1 MKLTAMAHPKGISP
15 VVSYVLAILL
25 AVIVISGVAILFG
38 SFYDLVIKDEIR
50 RELTQVVGQTSSKVT
65 EIYSI
70 SKSSKALPPNGTSML
85 LAEINLNLPDQAAL
99 RGYRL
104 TLLSASQVASLISN
118 VTLNGNNISTTD
130 LPPTGKILAETIQE
144 PIVEVEY
151 DVPSID
157 VDIQGWTTNPRNATL
172 RYYRYNPN
180 GTVTDV
186 IVLGESVLIGQIVS
200 MG

>member
-1 MKLTAMAHPKGISP
+1 MAHPKGASP
-15 VVSYVLAILL
+15 IVSYVLAILL
-25 AVIVISGVAILFG
+25 AVIVISGVAALLG
-38 SFYDLVIKDEIR
+38 AFYDLIIKDEIR

-70 SKSSKALPPNGTSML
+70 SKASRASPANGTSIL
-85 LAEINLNLPDQAAL
+85 LAESQLNLPDQVAL

-118 VTLNGNNISTTD
+118 VTIDGENASTTD
-130 LPPTGKILAETIQE
+130 FPPTGKIVAETIQE

-157 VDIQGWTTNPRNATL
+157 VDMQGWTIDPRNATL

-180 GTVTDV
+180 GTVTDA
-186 IVLGESVLIGQIVS
+186 IVLGESSLIGQIVS